1 MLEVLILLPGH
12 EISLYMSCKVFVY
25 TTVYIDLRF
34 NFQGCTYWG
43 ISMFGN
49 DRRRRKLVGGDQ
61 NVPSFESFS
70 NALFCD
76 QVS

>member
-34 NFQGCTYWG
+34 NFQGCTY
-43 ISMFGN
+43 
-49 DRRRRKLVGGDQ
+49 
-61 NVPSFESFS
+61 
-70 NALFCD
+70 
-76 QVS
+76 